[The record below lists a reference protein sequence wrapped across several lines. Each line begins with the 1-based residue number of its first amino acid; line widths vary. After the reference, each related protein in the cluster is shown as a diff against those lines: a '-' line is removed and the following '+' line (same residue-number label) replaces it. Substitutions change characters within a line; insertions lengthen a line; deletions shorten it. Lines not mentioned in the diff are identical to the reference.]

1 MNGEEDV
8 LKLLNDETFNREKA
22 GSLSMET
29 INTICLPIISSRF
42 TNLQLDQVIDQSR
55 NIKFIPQRIFA
66 LSMLTDQIV
75 TAYVSPGCMFIYY

>member
-42 TNLQLDQVIDQSR
+42 TNLQLDQGIDQSR

-75 TAYVSPGCMFIYY
+75 TAYVSPGCMFFYY

>member
-42 TNLQLDQVIDQSR
+42 TNLQLDQGIDQSR
-55 NIKFIPQRIFA
+55 NFKFIPQRIFA

-75 TAYVSPGCMFIYY
+75 TAYVSPGCMFFYY